1 MKKRGPVIAIDGPSG
16 AGKSTIS
23 RFVAKELNFVYV
35 DTGAMYRAFALAAF
49 EAGINLEDE
58 TRLKEFSKTVAITFK
73 DNGARVFL
81 NNKDYSIEIRS
92 QRAGEFASIVS
103 AKKAV
108 REFLVNEQRR
118 FAKDGFC
125 VMEGRDIGTVVCP
138 DADVKIFLDAEG
150 EARAIRRHEQLK
162 QSGKSSH
169 SLGEIG
175 KEISERDRRD
185 TERANSPLKK
195 AIDAILI
202 DTTSLTLE
210 EVMARVLKEV
220 KERVILGNIHR

>member
-16 AGKSTIS
+16 VGKSTIS
-23 RFVAKELNFVYV
+23 KFLAKELNLTYV

-49 EAGINLEDE
+49 DAGINLEDE
-58 TRLKEFSKTVAITFK
+58 FALKEFSKTVAITFK
-73 DNGARVFL
+73 NNGEKVFL
-81 NNKDYSIEIRS
+81 NNKDYSTEIRK
-92 QRAGEFASIVS
+92 QRAGELASIVS

-108 REFLVNEQRR
+108 REFLVNEQRKL
-118 FAKDGFC
+118 AQNGFC

-150 EARAIRRHEQLK
+150 KERAIRRHVQLK

-169 SLGEIG
+169 SLDEIG
-175 KEISERDRRD
+175 EEISERDRRD
-185 TERANSPLKK
+185 TSRANSPLKK

-202 DTTSLTLE
+202 DTTCLTLE
-210 EVMARVLKEV
+210 EVKAMVLKEV